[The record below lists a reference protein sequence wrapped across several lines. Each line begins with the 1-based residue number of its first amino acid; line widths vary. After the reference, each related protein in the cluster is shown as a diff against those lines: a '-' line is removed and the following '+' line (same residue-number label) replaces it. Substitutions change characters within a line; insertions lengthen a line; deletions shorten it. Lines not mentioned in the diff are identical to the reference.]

1 MWNTIKWAL
10 TGLIAILVL
19 ALAFT
24 VGYAF
29 DDDDGDTIR
38 VSEQTG
44 DDVPDEG
51 DEPDASGEY
60 GILEEIEGI
69 LEEDFVVPEA
79 VTEEGLEQG
88 AIQGVIDSLGDPH
101 TVYISPEDYQAGID
115 IISGT
120 FEGIGANVDQDPTT
134 GEISIVAPFR
144 DSPAEQAGILPGDVI
159 LEVDGESTEGWSV
172 ADAVQRIRGTQGS
185 TVTLTVRH
193 SDREVEEVPIVR
205 GTIVIPT
212 VVTRDVLTESGEV
225 VEDYAYI
232 EIQQFTDQTVT
243 DLSAELER
251 VVDEGYRG
259 IVLDLRRNPGGGL
272 DATVA
277 VADMFLEEGV
287 ILTQV
292 DREGNETVYEAR
304 SGGEATDIP
313 VAILVS
319 QGSASGSEVLAG
331 ALKDHDRAKLIGT
344 QTFGKGSVNHIRELS
359 NGGALYVT
367 IARWLTPDGTLIE
380 GVGLTPDVPVEL
392 DPEALSAE
400 LQSGFGPQMSA
411 AINVLNEELAA
422 TQ

>member
-1 MWNTIKWAL
+1 M
-10 TGLIAILVL
+10 
-19 ALAFT
+19 
-24 VGYAF
+24 
-29 DDDDGDTIR
+29 
-38 VSEQTG
+38 
-44 DDVPDEG
+44 
-51 DEPDASGEY
+51 
-60 GILEEIEGI
+60 
-69 LEEDFVVPEA
+69 
-79 VTEEGLEQG
+79 
-88 AIQGVIDSLGDPH
+88 
-101 TVYISPEDYQAGID
+101 
-115 IISGT
+115 
-120 FEGIGANVDQDPTT
+120 
-134 GEISIVAPFR
+134 
-144 DSPAEQAGILPGDVI
+144 PGDVI

-319 QGSASGSEVLAG
+319 EGSASGSEVLAG